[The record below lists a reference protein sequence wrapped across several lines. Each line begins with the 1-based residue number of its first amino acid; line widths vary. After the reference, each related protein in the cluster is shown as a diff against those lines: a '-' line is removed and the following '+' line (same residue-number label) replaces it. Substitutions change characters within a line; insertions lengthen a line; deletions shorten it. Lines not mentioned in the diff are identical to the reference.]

1 MNLFVVNLYKL
12 NKNYSMFNLKSYY
25 LIILLSL
32 FINNTKAQDS
42 YNFNILSDVP
52 FKNGI
57 DNIEK
62 FKTSF
67 DVMNWSREITQKI
80 YEIIN
85 IKNIQEDFIFSVNI
99 YNKEKTRFVKVPIY
113 VKKNIIEILK
123 SKNPDN
129 RLIGRFTY
137 DNYRWIL
144 RLMQ

>member
-12 NKNYSMFNLKSYY
+12 NKIYIMLNLKSYY

-32 FINNTKAQDS
+32 FINKTKAQDS
-42 YNFNILSDVP
+42 YNFNILSDIP

-99 YNKEKTRFVKVPIY
+99 YNKEKTKFVKVPIY
-113 VKKNIIEILK
+113 VKKNIIKILK

-144 RLMQ
+144 RLM

>member
-1 MNLFVVNLYKL
+1 ML
-12 NKNYSMFNLKSYY
+12 NLKSFY

-32 FINNTKAQDS
+32 FLNKTKAQDS

-85 IKNIQEDFIFSVNI
+85 VKNIQEDFIFSVNI
-99 YNKEKTRFVKVPIY
+99 YNKEKTKFVKVPIY
-113 VKKNIIEILK
+113 VKRNIIEILK

-144 RLMQ
+144 RLM

>member
-1 MNLFVVNLYKL
+1 
-12 NKNYSMFNLKSYY
+12 MFNLKSYY
-25 LIILLSL
+25 LIILFSLS
-32 FINNTKAQDS
+32 IHNIKAQDN
-42 YNFNILSDVP
+42 YNFNILSDIP

-80 YEIIN
+80 YEVIN
-85 IKNIQEDFIFSVNI
+85 LNNIQNDFIFSVNI
-99 YNKEKTRFVKVPIY
+99 YDKEKTKFVKVPIY
-113 VKKNIIEILK
+113 VKKNIIEVLK

-144 RLMQ
+144 RLM

>member
-1 MNLFVVNLYKL
+1 
-12 NKNYSMFNLKSYY
+12 MFNLKSYY
-25 LIILLSL
+25 FIILLSL

-52 FKNGI
+52 FKNEI
-57 DNIEK
+57 NNIEK

-99 YNKEKTRFVKVPIY
+99 YNKEKTKFVKVPIY

-144 RLMQ
+144 RLM

>member
-1 MNLFVVNLYKL
+1 ML
-12 NKNYSMFNLKSYY
+12 NLKSYY

-32 FINNTKAQDS
+32 FLNKTKAQDS

-80 YEIIN
+80 YESIN
-85 IKNIQEDFIFSVNI
+85 IKNIQEEFIFSVNI

-144 RLMQ
+144 RLM

>member
-1 MNLFVVNLYKL
+1 ML
-12 NKNYSMFNLKSYY
+12 NLKSYY

-32 FINNTKAQDS
+32 FLNKTKAQDS

-52 FKNGI
+52 FINGI

-85 IKNIQEDFIFSVNI
+85 VKNIQEDFIFSVNI
-99 YNKEKTRFVKVPIY
+99 YNKEKTKFVKVPIY
-113 VKKNIIEILK
+113 VKRNIIEILK

-144 RLMQ
+144 RLMW

>member
-85 IKNIQEDFIFSVNI
+85 IKNIQEDFIFLVNI
-99 YNKEKTRFVKVPIY
+99 YNKEKTKFVKVPIY
-113 VKKNIIEILK
+113 VKKNIITILK

-144 RLMQ
+144 RLM

>member
-1 MNLFVVNLYKL
+1 ML
-12 NKNYSMFNLKSYY
+12 NLKSYY
-25 LIILLSL
+25 LVILLSL
-32 FINNTKAQDS
+32 FINKTKAQDS

-67 DVMNWSREITQKI
+67 DVMNWSREITQKS

-99 YNKEKTRFVKVPIY
+99 YNKEKTKFVKVPIY

-129 RLIGRFTY
+129 SIIGRFTY

-144 RLMQ
+144 RLM

>member
-52 FKNGI
+52 FKNGV

-144 RLMQ
+144 RLM

>member
-32 FINNTKAQDS
+32 FLNNTKAQDS

-144 RLMQ
+144 RLM

>member
-1 MNLFVVNLYKL
+1 ML
-12 NKNYSMFNLKSYY
+12 NLKSYY

-32 FINNTKAQDS
+32 FLNKTKAQDS

-85 IKNIQEDFIFSVNI
+85 VKNIQEDFIFSVNI
-99 YNKEKTRFVKVPIY
+99 YNKEKTKFVKVPIY
-113 VKKNIIEILK
+113 VKRNIIEILK

-144 RLMQ
+144 RLM

>member
-1 MNLFVVNLYKL
+1 
-12 NKNYSMFNLKSYY
+12 MFNLKSYY

-32 FINNTKAQDS
+32 IINNTKAQDS

-80 YEIIN
+80 YEII
-85 IKNIQEDFIFSVNI
+85 IIENIQDDFIFSVNI

-144 RLMQ
+144 RLM

>member
-25 LIILLSL
+25 LIMLLSL

-52 FKNGI
+52 FKNGV

-85 IKNIQEDFIFSVNI
+85 IKNIQDDFIFSVNI

-129 RLIGRFTY
+129 KLIGRFTY

-144 RLMQ
+144 RLM

>member
-1 MNLFVVNLYKL
+1 
-12 NKNYSMFNLKSYY
+12 MFNLKSYY

-32 FINNTKAQDS
+32 SIHNIKAQDN

-85 IKNIQEDFIFSVNI
+85 IKNIQEDFIFLVNI
-99 YNKEKTRFVKVPIY
+99 YNKEKTKFVKIPIY
-113 VKKNIIEILK
+113 VKKNIITILK

-144 RLMQ
+144 RLM

>member
-1 MNLFVVNLYKL
+1 
-12 NKNYSMFNLKSYY
+12 MFNLKSYY
-25 LIILLSL
+25 FIILLSL

-80 YEIIN
+80 YEII
-85 IKNIQEDFIFSVNI
+85 IIENIQDDFIFSVNI

-144 RLMQ
+144 RLM

>member
-1 MNLFVVNLYKL
+1 
-12 NKNYSMFNLKSYY
+12 MFNLKSYY

-85 IKNIQEDFIFSVNI
+85 KKNIQEDFIFSVNI

-144 RLMQ
+144 RLM

>member
-1 MNLFVVNLYKL
+1 
-12 NKNYSMFNLKSYY
+12 MFNLKSYY

-85 IKNIQEDFIFSVNI
+85 IKNIQEDFIFLVNI
-99 YNKEKTRFVKVPIY
+99 YNKEKTKFVKVPIY

-144 RLMQ
+144 RLM

>member
-99 YNKEKTRFVKVPIY
+99 YNKEKTKFVKVPIY
-113 VKKNIIEILK
+113 VKKKIIETLK

-144 RLMQ
+144 RLM

>member
-1 MNLFVVNLYKL
+1 
-12 NKNYSMFNLKSYY
+12 MFNLKSYY

-32 FINNTKAQDS
+32 FIHNIKAQDN

-85 IKNIQEDFIFSVNI
+85 IKNIQEDFIFLVNI
-99 YNKEKTRFVKVPIY
+99 YNKEKTKFVKVPIY
-113 VKKNIIEILK
+113 VKKNIIEALK

-144 RLMQ
+144 RLM

>member
-1 MNLFVVNLYKL
+1 
-12 NKNYSMFNLKSYY
+12 MFNLKSYY

-32 FINNTKAQDS
+32 IINNTKAQDS

-144 RLMQ
+144 RLM

>member
-1 MNLFVVNLYKL
+1 
-12 NKNYSMFNLKSYY
+12 MFNLKSYY

-80 YEIIN
+80 YEII
-85 IKNIQEDFIFSVNI
+85 IIENIQDDFIFSVNI

-144 RLMQ
+144 RLM

>member
-1 MNLFVVNLYKL
+1 
-12 NKNYSMFNLKSYY
+12 MFNLKSYY

-32 FINNTKAQDS
+32 FINNTKAQDN

-144 RLMQ
+144 RLM

>member
-12 NKNYSMFNLKSYY
+12 NKNYSMLNLKSYY
-25 LIILLSL
+25 LVILLSL
-32 FINNTKAQDS
+32 FINKTKAQDS

-144 RLMQ
+144 RLM

>member
-1 MNLFVVNLYKL
+1 
-12 NKNYSMFNLKSYY
+12 MFNLKSYY

-32 FINNTKAQDS
+32 FVNKTKAQDS

-144 RLMQ
+144 RLM

>member
-1 MNLFVVNLYKL
+1 ML
-12 NKNYSMFNLKSYY
+12 NLKSYY

-32 FINNTKAQDS
+32 SIYNIKAQDN

-99 YNKEKTRFVKVPIY
+99 YNKEKTRFVKVPIH

-144 RLMQ
+144 RLM

>member
-12 NKNYSMFNLKSYY
+12 NKNYSMLNLKSYY
-25 LIILLSL
+25 LVILLSL
-32 FINNTKAQDS
+32 FINKTKAQDS

-99 YNKEKTRFVKVPIY
+99 YNKEKTKFVKVPIY

-129 RLIGRFTY
+129 SIIGRFTY

-144 RLMQ
+144 RLM

>member
-1 MNLFVVNLYKL
+1 ML
-12 NKNYSMFNLKSYY
+12 NLKSYY
-25 LIILLSL
+25 LIILLGL
-32 FINNTKAQDS
+32 FIHKTKAQDS

-52 FKNGI
+52 FKNGV

-85 IKNIQEDFIFSVNI
+85 INNIQKDFIFSVNI
-99 YNKEKTRFVKVPIY
+99 YNKEKTKFVKVPIF
-113 VKKNIIEILK
+113 VKKNIIDILK

-129 RLIGRFTY
+129 RIIGRFTY

-144 RLMQ
+144 RLM

>member
-1 MNLFVVNLYKL
+1 
-12 NKNYSMFNLKSYY
+12 MFNLKSYY
-25 LIILLSL
+25 FIILLSL

-85 IKNIQEDFIFSVNI
+85 IKNIQEDFIFSVSI

-144 RLMQ
+144 RLM

>member
-99 YNKEKTRFVKVPIY
+99 YNKEKTKFVKVPIY
-113 VKKNIIEILK
+113 VKKKIIETIK

-144 RLMQ
+144 RLM

>member
-1 MNLFVVNLYKL
+1 
-12 NKNYSMFNLKSYY
+12 MFNLKSYY

-32 FINNTKAQDS
+32 SIHNIKAQDN

-80 YEIIN
+80 YEVIN
-85 IKNIQEDFIFSVNI
+85 LNNIQNDFIFSVNI
-99 YNKEKTRFVKVPIY
+99 YNKEKTKFVKVPIY
-113 VKKNIIEILK
+113 VKKNIIEVLK

-129 RLIGRFTY
+129 RQIGRFTY

-144 RLMQ
+144 RLM

>member
-80 YEIIN
+80 YEVIN
-85 IKNIQEDFIFSVNI
+85 LNNIQNDFIFSVNI
-99 YNKEKTRFVKVPIY
+99 YDKEKTKFVKVPIY
-113 VKKNIIEILK
+113 VKKNIIEVLK

-144 RLMQ
+144 RLM

>member
-1 MNLFVVNLYKL
+1 
-12 NKNYSMFNLKSYY
+12 MFNLKSYY

-85 IKNIQEDFIFSVNI
+85 IKNIQEDFIFLVNI
-99 YNKEKTRFVKVPIY
+99 YNKEKTKFVKVPIY
-113 VKKNIIEILK
+113 VKKNIITILK

-144 RLMQ
+144 RLM

>member
-99 YNKEKTRFVKVPIY
+99 YNIEKTRFVKVPIY

-144 RLMQ
+144 RLM

>member
-99 YNKEKTRFVKVPIY
+99 YNKEKTKFVKVPIY

-129 RLIGRFTY
+129 SIIGRFTY

-144 RLMQ
+144 RLM

>member
-1 MNLFVVNLYKL
+1 
-12 NKNYSMFNLKSYY
+12 MFNLKSYY

-99 YNKEKTRFVKVPIY
+99 YNKEKTKFVKVPIY

-144 RLMQ
+144 RLM

>member
-1 MNLFVVNLYKL
+1 
-12 NKNYSMFNLKSYY
+12 MFNLKSYY

-32 FINNTKAQDS
+32 SIHNIKAQDN

-57 DNIEK
+57 DNIEE

-80 YEIIN
+80 YEVIN
-85 IKNIQEDFIFSVNI
+85 LDNIQNDFIFSVNI
-99 YNKEKTRFVKVPIY
+99 YDKEKTKFVKVPIY
-113 VKKNIIEILK
+113 VKKNIIEVLK

-144 RLMQ
+144 RLM

>member
-85 IKNIQEDFIFSVNI
+85 IKNIQDDFIFSVNI

-144 RLMQ
+144 RLM

>member
-1 MNLFVVNLYKL
+1 
-12 NKNYSMFNLKSYY
+12 MFNLKSYY
-25 LIILLSL
+25 FIILLSL

-85 IKNIQEDFIFSVNI
+85 IKNIQDDFIFSVNI

-144 RLMQ
+144 RLM

>member
-1 MNLFVVNLYKL
+1 ML
-12 NKNYSMFNLKSYY
+12 NLKSYY
-25 LIILLSL
+25 LVILLSL
-32 FINNTKAQDS
+32 FINKTKAQDS

-80 YEIIN
+80 YEVIN
-85 IKNIQEDFIFSVNI
+85 LNNIQNDFIFSVNI
-99 YNKEKTRFVKVPIY
+99 YNKEKTKFVKVPIY
-113 VKKNIIEILK
+113 VKKNIIEVLK

-144 RLMQ
+144 RLM

>member
-1 MNLFVVNLYKL
+1 
-12 NKNYSMFNLKSYY
+12 MFNLKSYY

-32 FINNTKAQDS
+32 FINNTKAQDN

-52 FKNGI
+52 FKNGV

-85 IKNIQEDFIFSVNI
+85 IKNIQEDFIFSLNI

-129 RLIGRFTY
+129 KLIGRFTY

-144 RLMQ
+144 RLM